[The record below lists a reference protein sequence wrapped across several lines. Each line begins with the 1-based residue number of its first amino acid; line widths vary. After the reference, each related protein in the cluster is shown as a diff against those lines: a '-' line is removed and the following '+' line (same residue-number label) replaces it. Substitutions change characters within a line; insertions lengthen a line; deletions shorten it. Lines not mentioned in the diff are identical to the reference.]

1 MLPQPSRQSS
11 YNPAACGTLGRR
23 CYFLESKHSQRQSAL
38 HNERQTLHRPNSR
51 LLPSAFRFR
60 TEPSGIAP
68 SSPPSPALSKRRPR
82 SEAARGSDASP
93 PPPLPAQPPAPLPSS
108 CTEEGV
114 HGTVGPPPAAPIPMA
129 GTRRPRGR
137 PPPTP
142 RPQTETAA
150 AARPAPL
157 RRGLR
162 SAARGHADR
171 GAGGASPRLPS
182 FSPYPRA
189 ATART

>member
-93 PPPLPAQPPAPLPSS
+93 PPPSPHS
-108 CTEEGV
+108 
-114 HGTVGPPPAAPIPMA
+114 
-129 GTRRPRGR
+129 RRPRSR
-137 PPPTP
+137 PAARRRGCTARSGLLPPPPSRWRAHVGLGAAPPTP

-189 ATART
+189 AAART